1 MFKARIFA
9 IIYMNA
15 EKPHGTTKA
24 LKGALNMPD
33 FDKMTLEQLVRPEG
47 YDCDC
52 GKHHVSPMEYL
63 KIGRGVIVYVPEM
76 IAAMHRKKPFVVCDK
91 NTYAVAGKRVCEIL
105 AAANVPYSL
114 YVIPGDRIAP
124 SEWECGSALMHY
136 DPSCDM
142 LLGVGSGVIND
153 TCKVLAHAIGV
164 PSAIVGTAP
173 SMDGY
178 ASNSSSMEV
187 NHVKV
192 SLYNHAP
199 VGILLDFEILAQAP
213 MRMLWAGLGDMVAK
227 YIAICEWRISNIV
240 TGEYYC
246 EHIAQLMRTA
256 VKKIV
261 DASDGITKRDPD
273 AIQSI
278 AEGLIIAGVGMAYA
292 EISRPA
298 SGLEHYFSHMWEM
311 MALERGKPYDLH
323 GIQVGIGTVLSM
335 KLYKYIREIKP
346 DRAVAEA
353 HMKAF
358 NRADWEAQI
367 RRIFGKTANEIIAIE
382 DKCHKNDP
390 QKHAKRLD
398 NILNHWDEILK
409 IIDEELPDYDHLYN
423 LMAAT
428 GMPMKPSDIGVP
440 MQDVVDAFI
449 GSRDIRDKYLSCSL
463 LWDLGL
469 TDEFAKILEKVAE
482 A

>member
-1 MFKARIFA
+1 
-9 IIYMNA
+9 
-15 EKPHGTTKA
+15 
-24 LKGALNMPD
+24 MPD
-33 FDKMTLEQLVRPEG
+33 FDKMSLEMLVRPEG
-47 YDCDC
+47 FDCEC
-52 GKHHVSPMEYL
+52 GKHHVCEMKYL
-63 KIGRGVIVYVPEM
+63 KIGRGAIVHVPEM
-76 IAAMHRKKPFVVCDK
+76 VAAVGGKKPFVVCDQ
-91 NTYAVAGKRVCEIL
+91 NTYAVAGERVCKIL
-105 AAANVPYSL
+105 TDAGVPYTC
-114 YVIPGDRIAP
+114 YIIPGKRISPA
-124 SEWECGSALMHY
+124 EWEVGSAIMHY

-142 LLGVGSGVIND
+142 LLGVGSGVVND

-199 VGILLDFEILAQAP
+199 VGILLDSEILAQAP

-227 YIAICEWRISNIV
+227 YIAICEWRISHIV

-246 EHIAQLMRTA
+246 ESIAQLMRTA
-256 VKKIV
+256 LKKIV
-261 DASDGITKRDPD
+261 DAADGIPKRDPD

-311 MALERGKPYDLH
+311 MALERGLPYDLH

-335 KLYKYIREIKP
+335 KLYRKIREIKP
-346 DRAVAEA
+346 DRAKAEA

-358 NRADWEAQI
+358 NRAQWEEHI
-367 RRIFGKTANEIIAIE
+367 HRIFGKTAGEIIAIE
-382 DKCHKNDP
+382 DKTHKNYP
-390 QKHAKRLD
+390 ARHAKRLD
-398 NILNHWDEILK
+398 NLINHWDEILR
-409 IIDEELPDYDHLYN
+409 IIDEELPDYDALYN

-428 GMPMKPSDIGVP
+428 GMPMKPSDINVSL
-440 MQDVVDAFI
+440 DDTVAAFI
-449 GSRDIRDKYLSCSL
+449 GSRDIRDKYLSCSF

-469 TDEFAKILEKVAE
+469 TDEFAAYLREVAE
-482 A
+482 E